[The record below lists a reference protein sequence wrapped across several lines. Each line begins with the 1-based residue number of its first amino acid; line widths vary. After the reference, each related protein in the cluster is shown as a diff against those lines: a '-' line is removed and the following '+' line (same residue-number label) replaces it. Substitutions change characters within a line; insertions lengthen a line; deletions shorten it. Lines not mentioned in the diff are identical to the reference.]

1 MDSDTGNPILAGAN
15 YLNMSYRINTPH
27 VAHETIDGE
36 TIIIDFESGAYY
48 SLQNVAHFIWQKIDA
63 GDGVESIVAQVGAC
77 YRGERS
83 QMEAAV
89 RSFIEELAQNAL
101 IVADARAV
109 DPQAVQAREGDAQS
123 VSAVDGSMAEG
134 TIMEGTSHAAAG
146 HAAAEPFE
154 PPVLEQYTDMQDLL
168 LLDPIHEVDEQG
180 WPMTQEQQEAK
191 S

>member
-1 MDSDTGNPILAGAN
+1 
-15 YLNMSYRINTPH
+15 MSYRINTPH

-83 QMEAAV
+83 QMAAAV
-89 RSFIEELAQNAL
+89 RAFIEELAQNAL
-101 IVADARAV
+101 IVADARAA
-109 DPQAVQAREGDAQS
+109 DPQAVHAREGDAQRAPAMDAS
-123 VSAVDGSMAEG
+123 TVDASITEG
-134 TIMEGTSHAAAG
+134 TITEGTITEASG
-146 HAAAEPFE
+146 HLAAEPFE